1 MSESESQNNRESL
14 KKNLQKNDFNYMN
27 AEIAHNTYANL
38 ICRED
43 KEHKKSMSFMSQ
55 ELKDISRLRPNK
67 QSQTTFDLEPKKLNQ
82 GKKIIKVQKNFIKKN
97 FDISEDNTVPK
108 NKKKFIQKKFDNLY
122 TMTDYN
128 YNKNY
133 KTENKFQNE
142 KNKNKKQTLARQRK
156 LTDQYEVNP
165 IEILDKKKIEEMNN
179 SNRKKLALRTKAFN
193 DYMGSKRTQHL
204 FKTYKTSPVFI
215 DKITNTPANILN
227 KSIRENRKTQPMY
240 LRYKFK
246 HYLVP
251 KNKIG
256 TIDNNIND
264 NKNNENKG
272 NDKNNN
278 NKNIRRE
285 NQICQFVE

>member
-1 MSESESQNNRESL
+1 
-14 KKNLQKNDFNYMN
+14 MN

-67 QSQTTFDLEPKKLNQ
+67 QSQTTFDLEPKQINQ

-165 IEILDKKKIEEMNN
+165 IEILDIKKIEEMNN
-179 SNRKKLALRTKAFN
+179 SNRKKLALRTKAYN

-256 TIDNNIND
+256 TIDNINN

-272 NDKNNN
+272 NDKNN

>member
-14 KKNLQKNDFNYMN
+14 KKNLQQNDFNYMN

-67 QSQTTFDLEPKKLNQ
+67 QSQTTFDLEPKQINQ

-133 KTENKFQNE
+133 NYKTEKNFQNE
-142 KNKNKKQTLARQRK
+142 KNKKQTLARQRK

-193 DYMGSKRTQHL
+193 DYMGSKRTQ
-204 FKTYKTSPVFI
+204 
-215 DKITNTPANILN
+215 KINVIYESRIKRHFPSQA
-227 KSIRENRKTQPMY
+227 
-240 LRYKFK
+240 
-246 HYLVP
+246 
-251 KNKIG
+251 
-256 TIDNNIND
+256 
-264 NKNNENKG
+264 
-272 NDKNNN
+272 
-278 NKNIRRE
+278 
-285 NQICQFVE
+285 